1 MKIRI
6 KGNFVRY
13 RLVQTEVRA
22 LSEGKK
28 LVESTCFG
36 PDENQVFLYTLEGK
50 EGIDSLQANFDGRTI
65 ALYLPAKDAQ
75 TWYFDERIGYEN
87 KVEVRPGITL
97 GLLLEKDF
105 ACLDHTD
112 EDQSDN
118 YPNPNAVC

>member
-13 RLVQTEVRA
+13 RLVQSEVRA
-22 LSEGKK
+22 LSQGKK

-36 PDENQVFLYTLEGK
+36 PDESQVFSYTLEGK
-50 EGIDSLQANFDGRTI
+50 EGIDSLQADFDGRTI
-65 ALYLPAKDAQ
+65 ALYLPAEIAKN
-75 TWYFDERIGYEN
+75 WYADERIGYEN
-87 KVEVRPGITL
+87 KVEVRPGVTL

-105 ACLDHTD
+105 VCLDNTD